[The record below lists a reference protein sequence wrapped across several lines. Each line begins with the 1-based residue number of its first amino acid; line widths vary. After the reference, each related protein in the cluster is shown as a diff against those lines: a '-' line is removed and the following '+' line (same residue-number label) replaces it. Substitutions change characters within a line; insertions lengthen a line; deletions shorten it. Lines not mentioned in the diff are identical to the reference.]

1 MAFKVAAFAFLLVI
15 VAINAAPQLDQLPSG
30 MTTPAVGE
38 IQAPVGGNQ
47 TNPGDLPNNM
57 NTTVPANPAEGVG
70 GAENATMPSNIGGGI
85 PNQLGTRLAN
95 RINSRNNKH

>member
-1 MAFKVAAFAFLLVI
+1 MAFKVAAIAVLLTI

-95 RINSRNNKH
+95 RLNRPNNH

>member
-1 MAFKVAAFAFLLVI
+1 MAFKVAAFAILLVV
-15 VAINAAPQLDQLPSG
+15 VAINAAPQLDQLP

-38 IQAPVGGNQ
+38 MPVGGNQ
-47 TNPGDLPNNM
+47 TNPGDLQNNL

-70 GAENATMPSNIGGGI
+70 GAENATMPSNIGGM